1 MRSKILSVCVIAAM
15 TLGGAAFAGTTSTK
29 AATTMAATSV
39 SASAGKDAQGTITKI
54 SAKGNY
60 VVVGG
65 WKYHLPKGFSL
76 NGFKVGEKV
85 SISYVLKGK
94 HHDVT
99 AMTAA

>member
-15 TLGGAAFAGTTSTK
+15 TLGGAAYAGTTTKASTA
-29 AATTMAATSV
+29 AATTTSA
-39 SASAGKDAQGTITKI
+39 SASAGKETQGAITKI
-54 SAKGNY
+54 NAKGNY

-76 NGFKVGEKV
+76 KGFKVGEKV

-99 AMTAA
+99 SMTAA

>member
-15 TLGGAAFAGTTSTK
+15 TLGGAAFAGTTTTKSTTMPA
-29 AATTMAATSV
+29 AATA
-39 SASAGKDAQGTITKI
+39 SASASKDAQGTITKI

-76 NGFKVGEKV
+76 SGFKVGEKV

-94 HHDVT
+94 HHQAT
-99 AMTAA
+99 SMSAA